1 MGKFGTVSQNT
12 PNLVIDN
19 CTPIG
24 SETFNE
30 STLSLYPNPLN
41 GILNFVLDK
50 ITEDMVLTISG
61 LNGRIV
67 CRNEHFDAQKSIDIH
82 SFQARIYLGKR
93 SDDGIC
99 FIQKI
104 IKNRDRVD
112 IDAAIFEK
120 EIVKH

>member
-1 MGKFGTVSQNT
+1 
-12 PNLVIDN
+12 LVIDN
-19 CTPIG
+19 CTPFG
-24 SETFNE
+24 SKTFNE

-67 CRNEHFDAQKSIDIH
+67 YSDEHFDAQKSIDIH
-82 SFQARIYLGKR
+82 SFQARIYLVKR
-93 SDDGIC
+93 SGDGIC